1 MPQITSDNLDE
12 TIQINEMIA
21 KEVNAHVQFIE
32 KRRIK
37 WKFLPIEEQAYAI
50 LTEHHLIEVPIPDED
65 WGGAI
70 RTFGNG
76 KIMPIINTAQ
86 PRIYQYFI
94 YWHEIFH
101 LTENEAMNKYSTNYE
116 ISTKFDIRERKAD
129 YFASQMIF
137 GDSDLYDYYF
147 SLHDDDF
154 IVKIAHCMKSF
165 KAPYKAVLIQLYQ
178 IARQKDQPSLQSMI
192 KSKFDYQPN
201 FQQWCAL
208 FQQHALDDALIRPS
222 LVLNLSPIKIAIQQ
236 EIDRHP
242 DVELYRENLALIET
256 WEKMYKE
263 VQQREKERWNEELC

>member
-37 WKFLPIEEQAYAI
+37 WKLLPIEEQAYAI
-50 LTEHHLIEVPIPDED
+50 LTEHHLIEVPIPDE
-65 WGGAI
+65 
-70 RTFGNG
+70 
-76 KIMPIINTAQ
+76 
-86 PRIYQYFI
+86 
-94 YWHEIFH
+94 
-101 LTENEAMNKYSTNYE
+101 
-116 ISTKFDIRERKAD
+116 
-129 YFASQMIF
+129 
-137 GDSDLYDYYF
+137 
-147 SLHDDDF
+147 DF